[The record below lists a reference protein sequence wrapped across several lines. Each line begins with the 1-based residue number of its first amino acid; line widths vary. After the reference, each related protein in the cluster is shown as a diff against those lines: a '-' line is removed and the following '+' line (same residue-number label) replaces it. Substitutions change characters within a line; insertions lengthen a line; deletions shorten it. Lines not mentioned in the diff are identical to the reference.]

1 MKPMHTRSL
10 AELLSRLRASV
21 RPAVLLRMRA
31 LRPFRRWLRHRAL
44 WTAERDT
51 VARGVA
57 IGLFFGILIPVAQIF
72 FAAIAAVAL
81 RANLAIAALTT
92 LVTNPLT
99 FPVVYYAAYRIG
111 SILLPGNGAAVRDVE
126 MSEEAAEQALEVTGW
141 IPTLI
146 DWATSVGPAL
156 ATGLLILAIGAAGA
170 GYLLVHVAW
179 GVAHLRRRRPPP
191 DRNGVDR

>member
-1 MKPMHTRSL
+1 MHTRSL
-10 AELLSRLRASV
+10 AVLISRLRASV
-21 RPAVLLRMRA
+21 RPSVLLRMRA

-44 WTAERDT
+44 WTAQRDG

-72 FAAIAAVAL
+72 FAAIAAVVL
-81 RANLAIAALTT
+81 RANLATAALAT
-92 LVTNPLT
+92 LITNPLT

-111 SILLPGNGAAVRDVE
+111 SILLPGNGAALRDVE

-141 IPTLI
+141 IPTLL

-156 ATGLLILAIGAAGA
+156 AAGLLVLAIGAAGT

-179 GVAHLRRRRPPP
+179 GLVRLRRGRPPP
-191 DRNGVDR
+191 DRDVVDH